1 MRLKFRKRKHAR
13 LFRQMLHANVLPVN
27 RNGHGRLAAV
37 TDRLAKT
44 VFDCVR
50 FNNLT
55 NSLAAQVTTAPAT
68 TGKIGLA
75 HLSPFASSAMIAS
88 ATFIALLATSDG
100 LSSYPSN
107 RVKAAAVKYSRTLN
121 PPSAPTG
128 NAGSVALLMA
138 GLSSFAP
145 VPLLCRA
152 ACHTQHQAADSA

>member
-1 MRLKFRKRKHAR
+1 
-13 LFRQMLHANVLPVN
+13 MLHANVLPVN

-88 ATFIALLATSDG
+88 IGDHWNFMREVIRRGTKVVQCT
-100 LSSYPSN
+100 Y
-107 RVKAAAVKYSRTLN
+107 
-121 PPSAPTG
+121 
-128 NAGSVALLMA
+128 
-138 GLSSFAP
+138 
-145 VPLLCRA
+145 
-152 ACHTQHQAADSA
+152 